1 VYMIRATAPRGWSMK
16 SVYLDGRDVTD
27 MPFEVKSE
35 HVTGLNVIFTDKISS
50 LMGTVRDARGKAVA
64 DITVIAFPADERLWL
79 PQSRQIATARTDT
92 TGGYRLAAIP
102 PGDYL
107 VVAMDV
113 VEQGEW
119 FDPTFLDQVKGRA
132 TKVRVAEGEQR
143 TQDLKPP
150 SM

>member
-1 VYMIRATAPRGWSMK
+1 M
-16 SVYLDGRDVTD
+16 
-27 MPFEVKSE
+27 
-35 HVTGLNVIFTDKISS
+35 
-50 LMGTVRDARGKAVA
+50 A

-79 PQSRQIATARTDT
+79 PQSRQIVTARADT

-113 VEQGEW
+113 VELGEW